1 MNITVTSDVFKLA
14 QVFTISR
21 GSRTEAKGLTVK
33 VEKEGVT
40 GWGECVPYARYNE
53 TLDSVTAEIE
63 GLPADF
69 TRAELQS
76 LLPAG
81 AARNAVDC
89 ALWDLE
95 AKQAGKRVWELAGL
109 EAPGPEITAY
119 TLSLD
124 TAKKMQA
131 QAAENAFRPLLKI
144 KLGTPDDMPRLEA
157 VRAGAPDAKIIID
170 ANEGWSAE
178 VYAELAPHLVR
189 LGVELVEQP
198 LPAGEDDALI
208 GMERPVPVCADE
220 SCHDRTSLPGLKGK
234 YDVVNIK
241 LDKTGGL
248 TEALRLRAQALA
260 EGYQVM
266 VGCMVG
272 SSLAMAPAT
281 LVAQGAAVT
290 DLDGPLLLA
299 EDREEPLTF
308 DAEGVHPPVAALWG

>member
-21 GSRTEAKGLTVK
+21 GSRTEAKVLTVK

>member
-1 MNITVTSDVFKLA
+1 MNVTVTPDVFKLA

-21 GSRTEAKGLTVK
+21 GSRTEAKVLTVK
-33 VEKEGVT
+33 VEKDGVT

-63 GLPADF
+63 ALPADF
-69 TRAELQS
+69 TREELQS

-109 EAPGPEITAY
+109 DAPGPEITAY

-124 TAKKMQA
+124 TPEAMQK

-178 VYAELAPHLVR
+178 VYADLAPHLVR

-208 GMERPVPVCADE
+208 GMDRPVPVCADE
-220 SCHDRTSLPGLKGK
+220 SCHDRESLPKLKGK

-248 TEALRLRAQALA
+248 TEALKLRDEALA
-260 EGYQVM
+260 QGYQVM

-299 EDREEPLTF
+299 EDRDEPLTF
-308 DAEGVHPPVAALWG
+308 DADGVHPPVAALWG